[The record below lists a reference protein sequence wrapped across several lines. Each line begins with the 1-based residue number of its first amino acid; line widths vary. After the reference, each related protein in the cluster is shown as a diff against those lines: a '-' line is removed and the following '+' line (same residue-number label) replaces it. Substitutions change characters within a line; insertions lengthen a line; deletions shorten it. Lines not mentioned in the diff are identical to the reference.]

1 MFKKIRELRVRF
13 AMDTKSRMMLY
24 GAAVMLNILNLWV
37 ISQRDP
43 SYLAGVVALFVIP
56 ATIMIYVVTGG
67 IRAFLAP
74 IGKIAEVSGGI
85 LSVCSVMMGP
95 ACILVIPFTFLV
107 SWGIAPLILLLGTY
121 YCPAILVPVVSH
133 YYRKQIMESRAFEM
147 GTL

>member
-24 GAAVMLNILNLWV
+24 GAAVLLNIANLWA
-37 ISQRDP
+37 ISQRALPDVIA
-43 SYLAGVVALFVIP
+43 LVVIA

-85 LSVCSVMMGP
+85 ISLCSIAMGP
-95 ACILVIPFTFLV
+95 FCIIVMPLCFICGWVF
-107 SWGIAPLILLLGTY
+107 APLLLLVGSY
-121 YCPAILVPVVSH
+121 LCPAILVPVVSH
-133 YYRKQIMESRAFEM
+133 YYRNQIMESRAFEM